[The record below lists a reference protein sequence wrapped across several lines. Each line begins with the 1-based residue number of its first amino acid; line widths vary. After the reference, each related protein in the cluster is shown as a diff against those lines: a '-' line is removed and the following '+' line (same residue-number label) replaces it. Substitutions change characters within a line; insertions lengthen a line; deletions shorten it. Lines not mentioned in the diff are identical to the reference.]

1 MPQGLLADGEQQIL
15 DDYLVTATRRGPD
28 DPGVGGPAYS
38 SGMSVNIDLAFTV
51 TRVADEPQAW
61 AIVRALQELM
71 YEEDIAD
78 QVTIGVAVDDG
89 GSYFVSGDSDFPLGI
104 SRFYLWQPH
113 FEGVFASTVAA
124 VAAGAEPEVRWGYPD
139 EEY

>member
-1 MPQGLLADGEQQIL
+1 
-15 DDYLVTATRRGPD
+15 
-28 DPGVGGPAYS
+28 
-38 SGMSVNIDLAFTV
+38 MSVNIDLAFTV

-71 YEEDIAD
+71 YEEDIAN
-78 QVTIGVAVDDG
+78 QVTIGVAVDDAG
-89 GSYFVSGDSDFPLGI
+89 AHFVSGDSDFPLGI

-113 FEGVFASTVAA
+113 FEGVFAAAVAA
-124 VAAGAEPEVRWGYPD
+124 VAPGAEPEIRWGYPD

>member
-1 MPQGLLADGEQQIL
+1 M
-15 DDYLVTATRRGPD
+15 
-28 DPGVGGPAYS
+28 
-38 SGMSVNIDLAFTV
+38 NIDLAFTV

-71 YEEDIAD
+71 HEEDIAN
-78 QVTIGVAVDDG
+78 QVTIGVAVDDD

-113 FEGVFASTVAA
+113 FEGVFAATVAE
-124 VAAGAEPEVRWGYPD
+124 VAAGAAPEIRWGYPD